1 MKKNVLILALIMF
14 VSTISFAA
22 TSATNT
28 GVSFNQAFE
37 QVETTTKL
45 SLKERI
51 ALKVAKKA
59 LKKETKETKENETDI
74 SKGLYIV
81 LAFFG
86 LGWLGIG
93 LLDGFSGST
102 WIVSLLLYCLLWLPG
117 FIYTLVKMKDYY

>member
-28 GVSFNQAFE
+28 GVNFNQSFE

-51 ALKVAKKA
+51 ALKAVKKA
-59 LKKETKETKENETDI
+59 LKKETKENEADI
-74 SKGLYIV
+74 SKGVYIL
-81 LAFFG
+81 LAFLG
-86 LGWLGIG
+86 LGWLAIG
-93 LLDGFSGST
+93 LLDGFSGSS